1 MHAVPEDDQ
10 ARPTGPPTGRRLLPV
25 HEDGLCVARVPLFQ
39 GLTRAEQEQVATVAR
54 PTTLRRDELVYT
66 PGEDVSQ
73 LMVVHTGRVKISRVT
88 AEGHEQIVRV
98 LGPGDFVGETAFL
111 DGGRPDHAASAVEAT
126 SLCVFRH
133 QDLHELVG
141 RHPSI
146 GLRMLQT
153 LSRRLTRTEERL
165 GAAISSDVSA
175 RLADHLLSLPAHR
188 SGERL
193 EVELPLAKK
202 DVASLLDTTPESLS
216 RQLRR
221 LSDSGVVTLGPGRRI
236 TLLDV
241 DALLAL
247 GGQV

>member
-1 MHAVPEDDQ
+1 MSSAPGPGGGVP
-10 ARPTGPPTGRRLLPV
+10 PGRRQLPV
-25 HEDGLCVARVPLFQ
+25 HQDDLCVARVPLFQ

-54 PTTLRRDELVYT
+54 PTRLGRDEIVYT
-66 PGEDVSQ
+66 AGQDVSQ

-88 AEGHEQIVRV
+88 ADGHEQIVRV
-98 LGPGDFVGETAFL
+98 LGPGDFVGEAAFL
-111 DGGRPDHAASAVEAT
+111 DGGRPDHTASAVEAT

-133 QDLHELVG
+133 QELHELVR

-153 LSRRLTRTEERL
+153 LSRRLSRTEERL

-175 RLADHLLSLPAHR
+175 RLADHLLSLPAR
-188 SGERL
+188 RADDRL

-221 LSDSGVVTLGPGRRI
+221 LSDSGVISLGPGRRV

-247 GGQV
+247 GGQD